1 MAIFFKTLHDMGIL
15 SVGVLCFVIFVME
28 CIAVTTS
35 WHVTD
40 LTTCTQLMELNVDA
54 NGTSV
59 WVPLVNTTAGDQP
72 DVKLYVSCSCPALYP
87 ILPLS
92 LPCYYPHSN
101 HLSYSSLFTLPYP
114 HIPTPTPTPTGT
126 CSRVWACVLS
136 PAIST

>member
-1 MAIFFKTLHDMGIL
+1 MHTQDIQISLDIRTMAIFFKTLHDMGIL

-72 DVKLYVSCSCPALYP
+72 DVKLYVSASCPALSYP
-87 ILPLS
+87 AS
-92 LPCYYPHSN
+92 L
-101 HLSYSSLFTLPYP
+101 SSLLLP
-114 HIPTPTPTPTGT
+114 
-126 CSRVWACVLS
+126 AF
-136 PAIST
+136 